1 MEGKVFFSYQENGAA
16 PDIRIHRKQVFFTYQ
31 QLSTIT
37 DTLTADTTRATAGA
51 AGFNADTVRR
61 PAVTVSAFADSS
73 RIINAAG
80 VLAADTSRILSGH
93 YGLTADT
100 RRLLA
105 GVETFNADT
114 IRTIATEAYADT
126 LTADT
131 LQIIHRTDTA
141 TTDTSRNIAG
151 VYSVNSDTIRIISAA
166 DVLDAD
172 TVRTIKSTATFSD
185 AFNADAIRR
194 VIVAN
199 TVTADTIRSITAP
212 DETTSDTGRIIHNND
227 TARADTIRNVHNTD
241 GMAADTVR
249 IIRNLDGL
257 NADTSITIPYL
268 MRALNPSG
276 INISLE
282 KGQLSETFAITT
294 PVDVALESAIKG
306 KLLDFAYNFRA
317 YSSSGTGLMRTIT
330 GMYDVDRLLY
340 TPFTYTL
347 GSGHM
352 AAKTHAKNIAR
363 MLGKSLYWAA
373 DDFISS
379 ETFSGIGGATIQNMI
394 SGLFGWAGNL
404 PQDWINVFLRGDVLK
419 IVQRG
424 HEPNEIDITGTAHSR
439 PEVTRRL
446 MRSVW
451 SGTGTHSAR
460 NKLTISPLGFS
471 GTIRFGDSEVTYRYG
486 LVVREVTATAQGQA
500 VTTYDYDYDDYPVK
514 KVTTTPDE
522 VITTTYDY
530 AITINDKYLATETA
544 VSADKSGNV
553 NSTTV
558 TQHVYLGNGWYGT
571 AVYVDGA
578 FQSSSVSSGKPGGK
592 ANKYIIDQSN
602 LNLGSGY
609 PKDDG
614 GQIEGAA
621 LFDTEF
627 PIYDSATLKKLTRDI
642 EWLNRRTE
650 EKVTM
655 DIWQYGHL
663 IDFTDRIKYQG
674 NTYYLESNQVSRTPT
689 ELKQTVTMVRWY

>member
-1 MEGKVFFSYQENGAA
+1 MAIPTLIFVTYKGDKKTIIPTKIFVTYKKSDVIHDSIFADTSVKVANKVSANFDTAYLQTYKDVGSVDTDRKLLNRYDLSFDTRRSLRASSAAFFDTTRTLTGAVYHDSLQVDTA
-16 PDIRIHRKQVFFTYQ
+16 AVIIRRDPINVDTLRNASVKSTVVNDTSKATLINSSLLADTVRQTTHTTIQDNSTFDTFYNRGRTDGLQADTAINKQVSDGVFND
-31 QLSTIT
+31 TIYRT
-37 DTLTADTTRATAGA
+37 RQADTLAADTTRSLMHQYAI
-51 AGFNADTVRR
+51 NADTVRQV
-61 PAVTVSAFADSS
+61 P
-73 RIINAAG
+73 
-80 VLAADTSRILSGH
+80 
-93 YGLTADT
+93 YTA
-100 RRLLA
+100 
-105 GVETFNADT
+105 
-114 IRTIATEAYADT
+114 
-126 LTADT
+126 
-131 LQIIHRTDTA
+131 
-141 TTDTSRNIAG
+141 
-151 VYSVNSDTIRIISAA
+151 
-166 DVLDAD
+166 
-172 TVRTIKSTATFSD
+172 K
-185 AFNADAIRR
+185 
-194 VIVAN
+194 
-199 TVTADTIRSITAP
+199 
-212 DETTSDTGRIIHNND
+212 
-227 TARADTIRNVHNTD
+227 
-241 GMAADTVR
+241 
-249 IIRNLDGL
+249 GL
-257 NADTSITIPYL
+257 NPQSI
-268 MRALNPSG
+268 S
-276 INISLE
+276 INLE
-282 KGQLSETFAITT
+282 KGQLSESFEMVTPYDLPLEASIT
-294 PVDVALESAIKG
+294 G
-306 KLLDFAYNFRA
+306 RLLDFDYKFKV
-317 YSSSGTGLMRTIT
+317 YQTSGTGLMRTIT

-347 GSGHM
+347 GSGRM
-352 AAKTHAKNIAR
+352 AARTHAKNIAR

-379 ETFSGIGGATIQNMI
+379 ETFSGVGGATIQNMI

-404 PQDWINVFLRGDVLK
+404 PQDWINVFLRGDTLK

-424 HEPNEIDITGTAHSR
+424 HEPNEIDITGTAYSR

-486 LVVREVTATAQGQA
+486 LVVREVTVTAQGQS
-500 VTTYDYDYDDYPVK
+500 VTTYDYDYDDYLVK

-530 AITINDKYLATETA
+530 AVTINDKYLATETA
-544 VSADKSGNV
+544 VSSDKSGNT

-642 EWLNRRTE
+642 EWLNRKTE
-650 EKVTM
+650 ERLTM

-663 IDFTDRIKYQG
+663 IDFTDRVKYQG

-689 ELKQTVTMVRWY
+689 ELKQTVTIVRWF

>member
-1 MEGKVFFSYQENGAA
+1 MSIPTLIFVTYKGDKKTIIPTKIFVTYKKSDVIHDSIFVDTSVKVANKVSANFDTAYLQTYKDVGNVDTGRKLLNQYALSFDAQRSLRASSAALFDATRTLTGAVYHDSLQVDTA
-16 PDIRIHRKQVFFTYQ
+16 AVIIRRDPIGVDTLRNAAVKSSLVNDTSKVTLINSILLADTVRQTTHTTIQDNSTFDTFYNRERTDDLQADTAINKQVNDGVFNDAIYRTRQ
-31 QLSTIT
+31 ADILAA
-37 DTLTADTTRATAGA
+37 DTLRGLMHQYAL
-51 AGFNADTVRR
+51 NADTVRQI
-61 PAVTVSAFADSS
+61 P
-73 RIINAAG
+73 
-80 VLAADTSRILSGH
+80 
-93 YGLTADT
+93 YTA
-100 RRLLA
+100 
-105 GVETFNADT
+105 
-114 IRTIATEAYADT
+114 
-126 LTADT
+126 
-131 LQIIHRTDTA
+131 
-141 TTDTSRNIAG
+141 
-151 VYSVNSDTIRIISAA
+151 
-166 DVLDAD
+166 
-172 TVRTIKSTATFSD
+172 K
-185 AFNADAIRR
+185 
-194 VIVAN
+194 
-199 TVTADTIRSITAP
+199 
-212 DETTSDTGRIIHNND
+212 
-227 TARADTIRNVHNTD
+227 
-241 GMAADTVR
+241 
-249 IIRNLDGL
+249 GL
-257 NADTSITIPYL
+257 NPQSI
-268 MRALNPSG
+268 S
-276 INISLE
+276 INLE
-282 KGQLSETFAITT
+282 KGQLSESFEMVTPYDLPLEASIT
-294 PVDVALESAIKG
+294 G
-306 KLLDFAYNFRA
+306 RLLDFDYKFKV
-317 YSSSGTGLMRTIT
+317 YQTSGTGLMRTIT
-330 GMYDVDRLLY
+330 GMYDMDRLLY

-347 GSGHM
+347 GSGRM

-373 DDFISS
+373 DDFISA

-486 LVVREVTATAQGQA
+486 LVVREVTVTAQGQS
-500 VTTYDYDYDDYPVK
+500 VTTYDYDYDDYLVK

-530 AITINDKYLATETA
+530 AVTINDKYLATETA
-544 VSADKSGNV
+544 VSADKSGNT

-558 TQHVYLGNGWYGT
+558 TQHVYIGNGWYGT

-642 EWLNRRTE
+642 EWLNRKTE
-650 EKVTM
+650 ERLTM

-663 IDFTDRIKYQG
+663 IDFTDLVKYQG
-674 NTYYLESNQVSRTPT
+674 NTYYLESNQVSRTPS
-689 ELKQTVTMVRWY
+689 ELKQTVTIVRWF

>member
-1 MEGKVFFSYQENGAA
+1 MAIPTLIFVTYKGDKKTIIPTKIFVTYKKSDVIHDSIFADTSVKVANKVSANFDTAYLQTYKDVSSADAGRKLLNQYALSFDAQRSLRASSTAFFDTIRTLTGAVYHDSLQVDTA
-16 PDIRIHRKQVFFTYQ
+16 AVIIRRDPINVDTLRNAAVKSTVVSDTSKVTLVNSSLLADTVRQTTHTTIQDNSTFDTFYNRVRADGLRADTAINKQVSDGVFND
-31 QLSTIT
+31 TIYRT
-37 DTLTADTTRATAGA
+37 RQADTLAADTTRGLMHQYAL
-51 AGFNADTVRR
+51 NADTVRQI
-61 PAVTVSAFADSS
+61 P
-73 RIINAAG
+73 
-80 VLAADTSRILSGH
+80 
-93 YGLTADT
+93 YTA
-100 RRLLA
+100 
-105 GVETFNADT
+105 
-114 IRTIATEAYADT
+114 
-126 LTADT
+126 
-131 LQIIHRTDTA
+131 
-141 TTDTSRNIAG
+141 
-151 VYSVNSDTIRIISAA
+151 
-166 DVLDAD
+166 
-172 TVRTIKSTATFSD
+172 K
-185 AFNADAIRR
+185 
-194 VIVAN
+194 
-199 TVTADTIRSITAP
+199 
-212 DETTSDTGRIIHNND
+212 
-227 TARADTIRNVHNTD
+227 
-241 GMAADTVR
+241 
-249 IIRNLDGL
+249 GL
-257 NADTSITIPYL
+257 NPQSI
-268 MRALNPSG
+268 S
-276 INISLE
+276 INLE
-282 KGQLSETFAITT
+282 KGQLSESFEMVT
-294 PVDVALESAIKG
+294 PYDLPLEASING
-306 KLLDFAYNFRA
+306 RLLDFDYKFKV
-317 YSSSGTGLMRTIT
+317 YQTSGTGLMRTIT

-347 GSGHM
+347 GSGRM
-352 AAKTHAKNIAR
+352 AARTHAKNIAR

-404 PQDWINVFLRGDVLK
+404 PQDWINVFLRGDTLK

-486 LVVREVTATAQGQA
+486 LVVREVTATAQGQS
-500 VTTYDYDYDDYPVK
+500 VTTYNYDYDDYLVK

-530 AITINDKYLATETA
+530 ATTINDKYLATETA
-544 VSADKSGNV
+544 VSSDKSGNT

-642 EWLNRRTE
+642 EWLNRKTE
-650 EKVTM
+650 ERLTM

-663 IDFTDRIKYQG
+663 IDFTDRVKYQG
-674 NTYYLESNQVSRTPT
+674 NTYYLESNQVSRTPA
-689 ELKQTVTMVRWY
+689 ELKQTVTIVRWF

>member
-1 MEGKVFFSYQENGAA
+1 MAIPTLIFVTYKDDKKPIIPTKIFVTYKKSDVIHDSIFADTGVKVANKVSYNFDTSYLQTFKDIGVADAGRKLLNRYALAFDTQRSLHVSSTAFF
-16 PDIRIHRKQVFFTYQ
+16 
-31 QLSTIT
+31 
-37 DTLTADTTRATAGA
+37 DTTRTLTGA
-51 AGFNADTVRR
+51 VYHDSLQVDTSAVIIRRDPINVDTLRNAAIKSSLANDTSKSTLVNGSLLVDTVRQTTHTTIQDNSMFDAFYDRVRTDGLQADTVTNQQVNDGASNDTLYRTR
-61 PAVTVSAFADSS
+61 QAD
-73 RIINAAG
+73 I
-80 VLAADTSRILSGH
+80 LAADTARDLM
-93 YGLTADT
+93 
-100 RRLLA
+100 
-105 GVETFNADT
+105 
-114 IRTIATEAYADT
+114 
-126 LTADT
+126 
-131 LQIIHRTDTA
+131 LQ
-141 TTDTSRNIAG
+141 
-151 VYSVNSDTIRIISAA
+151 YSLNV
-166 DVLDAD
+166 D
-172 TVRTIKSTATFSD
+172 TVRQ
-185 AFNADAIRR
+185 
-194 VIVAN
+194 
-199 TVTADTIRSITAP
+199 
-212 DETTSDTGRIIHNND
+212 
-227 TARADTIRNVHNTD
+227 
-241 GMAADTVR
+241 
-249 IIRNLDGL
+249 
-257 NADTSITIPYL
+257 IPYTANGL
-268 MRALNPSG
+268 TPQSIS
-276 INISLE
+276 INLE
-282 KGQLSETFAITT
+282 KGQLSESFEMVTPYDLPLDSSIT
-294 PVDVALESAIKG
+294 G
-306 KLLDFAYNFRA
+306 RLLDFDYKFKV
-317 YSSSGTGLMRTIT
+317 YQTSGTGLMRTIT

-347 GSGHM
+347 SKGKR
-352 AAKTHAKNIAR
+352 AAKDHAENIAR

-373 DDFISS
+373 DNFISS

-404 PQDWINVFLRGDVLK
+404 PQDWINVFLRGNSLK

-424 HEPNEIDITGTAHSR
+424 HEPNEIDITGTKHSR
-439 PEVTRRL
+439 PEITRRL

-486 LVVREVTATAQGQA
+486 LVVREVTATAQGQS
-500 VTTYDYDYDDYPVK
+500 VTTYDYDYDDYLVK

-530 AITINDKYLATETA
+530 AVTINDKYLATETA
-544 VSADKSGNV
+544 VSSDKSGNT

-578 FQSSSVSSGKPGGK
+578 FQSSSVSNGKPGGK
-592 ANKYIIDQSN
+592 ANKYIVDQSN

-674 NTYYLESNQVSRTPT
+674 NTYYLESNQVSRTPV
-689 ELKQTVTMVRWY
+689 ELKQTVTIVRWF

>member
-1 MEGKVFFSYQENGAA
+1 MSIPTLIFVTFKGDKKVINPTKIFVTYKKS
-16 PDIRIHRKQVFFTYQ
+16 DVIHASIIADTSVKKANQV
-31 QLSTIT
+31 
-37 DTLTADTTRATAGA
+37 TAGFDTTRTPIQKA
-51 AGFNADTVRR
+51 AVNADAKRKLANSYSLDSDSRRITRTINSALFDTVRQITGS
-61 PAVTVSAFADSS
+61 V
-73 RIINAAG
+73 IKAA
-80 VLAADTSRILSGH
+80 LQADTNRAVIRIDTANYDTVRGVNAV
-93 YGLTADT
+93 YGLT
-100 RRLLA
+100 
-105 GVETFNADT
+105 N
-114 IRTIATEAYADT
+114 
-126 LTADT
+126 
-131 LQIIHRTDTA
+131 
-141 TTDTSRNIAG
+141 DTSRNITISADLLADTTRQVSG
-151 VYSVNSDTIRIISAA
+151 TTYKASISVDTILTIIRTEELQA
-166 DVLDAD
+166 DTTRETRASESGIFDTRRQVRKQDEINADTLRELKNNCNGDYD
-172 TVRTIKSTATFSD
+172 TVRD
-185 AFNADAIRR
+185 
-194 VIVAN
+194 
-199 TVTADTIRSITAP
+199 
-212 DETTSDTGRIIHNND
+212 
-227 TARADTIRNVHNTD
+227 
-241 GMAADTVR
+241 
-249 IIRNLDGL
+249 
-257 NADTSITIPYL
+257 IPYTST
-268 MRALNPSG
+268 ALNPQSIS
-276 INISLE
+276 INLE
-282 KGQLSETFAITT
+282 KGQLSEAFEMVT
-294 PVDVALESAIKG
+294 PYDLALEATITG
-306 KLLDFAYNFRA
+306 KLLDFDYKFKVYESA
-317 YSSSGTGLMRTIT
+317 GTGLLRTIT
-330 GMYDVDRLLY
+330 GMYDVDKLLY

-347 GSGHM
+347 STGRHS
-352 AAKTHAKNIAR
+352 AKDHAKNIAR
-363 MLGKSLYWAA
+363 MLGKTLYWAA

-404 PQDWINVFLRGDVLK
+404 PQDWINVFIRGDTLK

-471 GTIRFGDSEVTYRYG
+471 GTIRFGDSKVTYRFG
-486 LVVREVTATAQGQA
+486 LVVREVTATAQGQS
-500 VTTYDYDYDDYPVK
+500 VTTYDYDYDDYLVK
-514 KVTTTPDE
+514 KVTTSPDE

-544 VSADKSGNV
+544 VSSDKSGNT

-627 PIYDSATLKKLTRDI
+627 PIYDSDTLKKLTRDI

-650 EKVTM
+650 EKITI
-655 DIWQYGHL
+655 DIWQYNHL
-663 IDFTDRIKYQG
+663 IDFTDKIIYNG
-674 NTYYLESNQVSRTPT
+674 NTYYLESNQVQRTPT
-689 ELKQTVTMVRWY
+689 ELKQTVSIIRWY

>member
-1 MEGKVFFSYQENGAA
+1 MSIPTLIFVTYKDDKKDIIPTKIFVTYKKSDVIHDSIFADTSVNVANKVSVNFDTAYLQTYKDVGSVDTGRKLLNQYALSFDTQRSLRGSSAAFF
-16 PDIRIHRKQVFFTYQ
+16 
-31 QLSTIT
+31 
-37 DTLTADTTRATAGA
+37 DTTRTLTGSVYYDSLQVDTAAVIIRRDPINVDTMRNA
-51 AGFNADTVRR
+51 AVKSSLVNDTSNVTLINSSLLADTVRQTTHTTIQDNSTFDTFYNR
-61 PAVTVSAFADSS
+61 ERTDGLQADAAINKQVNDGGFNDTVYRTRQAD
-73 RIINAAG
+73 I
-80 VLAADTSRILSGH
+80 LAADTAR
-93 YGLTADT
+93 GLMHQYTINVDT
-100 RRLLA
+100 FRQ
-105 GVETFNADT
+105 
-114 IRTIATEAYADT
+114 IPYA
-126 LTADT
+126 A
-131 LQIIHRTDTA
+131 
-141 TTDTSRNIAG
+141 
-151 VYSVNSDTIRIISAA
+151 
-166 DVLDAD
+166 
-172 TVRTIKSTATFSD
+172 K
-185 AFNADAIRR
+185 
-194 VIVAN
+194 
-199 TVTADTIRSITAP
+199 
-212 DETTSDTGRIIHNND
+212 
-227 TARADTIRNVHNTD
+227 
-241 GMAADTVR
+241 
-249 IIRNLDGL
+249 GL
-257 NADTSITIPYL
+257 NPQSI
-268 MRALNPSG
+268 S
-276 INISLE
+276 INLE
-282 KGQLSETFAITT
+282 KGQLSEFFEMVMPYDLPLEASIT
-294 PVDVALESAIKG
+294 G
-306 KLLDFAYNFRA
+306 RLLDFDYKFKV
-317 YSSSGTGLMRTIT
+317 YQTSGTGLMRTIT

-347 GSGHM
+347 GSGRM

-373 DDFISS
+373 DDFIFS

-404 PQDWINVFLRGDVLK
+404 PQDWINVFLRGDTLK

-486 LVVREVTATAQGQA
+486 LVVREVTATAQGQS
-500 VTTYDYDYDDYPVK
+500 VTTYDYDYDDYLVK

-544 VSADKSGNV
+544 VSADKSGNT

-602 LNLGSGY
+602 LNLGSRY

-627 PIYDSATLKKLTRDI
+627 PIYDSDTLKKLTRDI
-642 EWLNRRTE
+642 EWLNRKTE
-650 EKVTM
+650 ERLTM

-663 IDFTDRIKYQG
+663 IDFTDRVKYQG

-689 ELKQTVTMVRWY
+689 ELKQTVTIVRWF

>member
-1 MEGKVFFSYQENGAA
+1 MAIPTLIFVTYKGYKKAAIPTKIFVTYRKSDVIHDSIFADTSVNVANKVSGNFDTAYLQTYEDVGSVDTSRKLLNRYALAFDTQRSLQTSGTAFFDSTRTLTGAVYYDSLQVDTA
-16 PDIRIHRKQVFFTYQ
+16 AVIIRRDPINV
-31 QLSTIT
+31 
-37 DTLTADTTRATAGA
+37 DTLRNAAVKSTVVNDTSKVTLV
-51 AGFNADTVRR
+51 NSSLLADTVRQTTHTTIQDNSTFDTFYNR
-61 PAVTVSAFADSS
+61 ERTDGLQADTA
-73 RIINAAG
+73 INQQVNDGASNDTIYRTRQADI
-80 VLAADTSRILSGH
+80 LAADTARDLM
-93 YGLTADT
+93 
-100 RRLLA
+100 
-105 GVETFNADT
+105 
-114 IRTIATEAYADT
+114 
-126 LTADT
+126 
-131 LQIIHRTDTA
+131 LQ
-141 TTDTSRNIAG
+141 SPLN
-151 VYSVNSDTIRIISAA
+151 V
-166 DVLDAD
+166 D
-172 TVRTIKSTATFSD
+172 TVRQVPYTAKGLTPQ
-185 AFNADAIRR
+185 
-194 VIVAN
+194 
-199 TVTADTIRSITAP
+199 SI
-212 DETTSDTGRIIHNND
+212 
-227 TARADTIRNVHNTD
+227 
-241 GMAADTVR
+241 
-249 IIRNLDGL
+249 
-257 NADTSITIPYL
+257 SI
-268 MRALNPSG
+268 N
-276 INISLE
+276 LE
-282 KGQLSETFAITT
+282 KGQLSESFEMVT
-294 PVDVALESAIKG
+294 PYDLPLDASVAG
-306 KLLDFAYNFRA
+306 RLLDFD
-317 YSSSGTGLMRTIT
+317 YSFKVYQTSGTGLMRNIT
-330 GMYDVDRLLY
+330 GMYDVDKLLY
-340 TPFTYTL
+340 MPFTYTL
-347 GSGHM
+347 SKGRHS
-352 AAKTHAKNIAR
+352 AKDHAKNIAK
-363 MLGKSLYWAA
+363 MIGKSLYWAA
-373 DDFISS
+373 DDFVSS

-404 PQDWINVFLRGDVLK
+404 PQDWINVFLRGNILK

-460 NKLTISPLGFS
+460 NKLTIAPLGFS
-471 GTIRFGDSEVTYRYG
+471 GTIRFGDSEVTYSNG
-486 LVVREVTATAQGQA
+486 LVVHEVTVTAQGQS
-500 VTTYDYDYDDYPVK
+500 VTDYDYDFDNYLVK
-514 KVTTTPDE
+514 KITTTPDE

-544 VSADKSGNV
+544 VSSDKSGNT

-650 EKVTM
+650 ERITM

-663 IDFTDRIKYQG
+663 IDFTDRIRYQG
-674 NTYYLESNQVSRTPT
+674 NTYFLESNQVSRTPT
-689 ELKQTVTMVRWY
+689 ELRQTVTMVRWY

>member
-1 MEGKVFFSYQENGAA
+1 MAIPTLIFVTYEGDKKPIIPTKIFVTYKKSDVIHDSIFADTSVKVANKVSSNFDTSYLKTYKDIGSVDTGRKLLNRGALAFDTQRSLRASGTAFFDTIRTLTGAVYHDSLQVDTA
-16 PDIRIHRKQVFFTYQ
+16 AVIIRRDPINV
-31 QLSTIT
+31 
-37 DTLTADTTRATAGA
+37 DTLRNAAVKSTLANDTSKSTLVNGSLLVDTVRQTTHTTIQDNSMFDAFYDRVRTDGLQ
-51 AGFNADTVRR
+51 ADTVTNQQ
-61 PAVTVSAFADSS
+61 VNDGAFNDTIYRTRQAD
-73 RIINAAG
+73 A
-80 VLAADTSRILSGH
+80 LAADASRALMH
-93 YGLTADT
+93 QYFL
-100 RRLLA
+100 
-105 GVETFNADT
+105 NADT
-114 IRTIATEAYADT
+114 IRQIPY
-126 LTADT
+126 TA
-131 LQIIHRTDTA
+131 
-141 TTDTSRNIAG
+141 
-151 VYSVNSDTIRIISAA
+151 
-166 DVLDAD
+166 
-172 TVRTIKSTATFSD
+172 K
-185 AFNADAIRR
+185 
-194 VIVAN
+194 
-199 TVTADTIRSITAP
+199 
-212 DETTSDTGRIIHNND
+212 
-227 TARADTIRNVHNTD
+227 
-241 GMAADTVR
+241 
-249 IIRNLDGL
+249 GL
-257 NADTSITIPYL
+257 NPQSI
-268 MRALNPSG
+268 S
-276 INISLE
+276 INME
-282 KGQLSETFAITT
+282 KGQLSETFEMVTPYDLPLEATIT
-294 PVDVALESAIKG
+294 G
-306 KLLDFAYNFRA
+306 KLLDFDYKFKVYESA
-317 YSSSGTGLMRTIT
+317 GTGLLRTIT
-330 GMYDVDRLLY
+330 GMYDVDKLLY

-347 GSGHM
+347 SNKKLE
-352 AAKTHAKNIAR
+352 AKEHAKNIAR

-404 PQDWINVFLRGDVLK
+404 PQDWINVFLRGNTLK

-424 HEPNEIDITGTAHSR
+424 HEPNEIDITGAKHSR
-439 PEVTRRL
+439 PEITRRL

-460 NKLTISPLGFS
+460 NRLTIAPLGFS

-486 LVVREVTATAQGQA
+486 LVVREVTATAQGQSI
-500 VTTYDYDYDDYPVK
+500 TTYDYDYDDYLVK

-544 VSADKSGNV
+544 VSSDKSGNT

-558 TQHVYLGNGWYGT
+558 TQHVYLGNGWYGA

-602 LNLGSGY
+602 LNLGSSY

-650 EKVTM
+650 EKITM
-655 DIWQYGHL
+655 DIWQNGHL
-663 IDFTDRIKYQG
+663 IDFTDRIRYRG

-689 ELKQTVTMVRWY
+689 ELRQTVTMVRWY

>member
-1 MEGKVFFSYQENGAA
+1 MAIPTLIFVTYKGDKETIIPTKIFVTYKKSDVIHDSIFADTSVKVANKVSANFDTAYLQTYKDAGNVDTGRKLLNQYALSFDTQRSLRASGAA
-16 PDIRIHRKQVFFTYQ
+16 FF
-31 QLSTIT
+31 
-37 DTLTADTTRATAGA
+37 DTTRTLTGAVYHDSLQVDTAAVIIRRDPIKVDTLRNAAVKSTLINDTSKATLINSSLLADTVRQTTHTTIQDNSTFDTFYNRVRADVLRADTAINKQVNDGVFNDTIYRTRQA
-51 AGFNADTVRR
+51 DALDADASRALMHQYALNADTVRQI
-61 PAVTVSAFADSS
+61 P
-73 RIINAAG
+73 
-80 VLAADTSRILSGH
+80 
-93 YGLTADT
+93 YTA
-100 RRLLA
+100 
-105 GVETFNADT
+105 
-114 IRTIATEAYADT
+114 
-126 LTADT
+126 
-131 LQIIHRTDTA
+131 
-141 TTDTSRNIAG
+141 
-151 VYSVNSDTIRIISAA
+151 
-166 DVLDAD
+166 
-172 TVRTIKSTATFSD
+172 K
-185 AFNADAIRR
+185 
-194 VIVAN
+194 
-199 TVTADTIRSITAP
+199 
-212 DETTSDTGRIIHNND
+212 
-227 TARADTIRNVHNTD
+227 
-241 GMAADTVR
+241 
-249 IIRNLDGL
+249 GL
-257 NADTSITIPYL
+257 NPQSI
-268 MRALNPSG
+268 S
-276 INISLE
+276 INLE
-282 KGQLSETFAITT
+282 KGQLSESFEMVTPYDLPLEASIT
-294 PVDVALESAIKG
+294 G
-306 KLLDFAYNFRA
+306 RLLDFDYKFKV
-317 YSSSGTGLMRTIT
+317 YQTSGTGLMRTIT

-347 GSGHM
+347 GSGRM

-363 MLGKSLYWAA
+363 MLGKLLYWAA

-404 PQDWINVFLRGDVLK
+404 PQNWINVFLRGDTLK

-424 HEPNEIDITGTAHSR
+424 HEPDEIDITGTAHSR

-486 LVVREVTATAQGQA
+486 LVVREVTATAQGQS
-500 VTTYDYDYDDYPVK
+500 VTTYDYDYDDYLVK

-544 VSADKSGNV
+544 VSSDKSGNT

-571 AVYVDGA
+571 AVYVDGS

-642 EWLNRRTE
+642 EWLNRKTE
-650 EKVTM
+650 ERLTM

-663 IDFTDRIKYQG
+663 IDFTDRVKYQG
-674 NTYYLESNQVSRTPT
+674 NTYYLESNQVSRTPA
-689 ELKQTVTMVRWY
+689 ELKQTVTIVRWF

>member
-1 MEGKVFFSYQENGAA
+1 MSIPTLIFVTYKGDKKTIIIIPTKIFVTYKKSDVIHDSIFADTGVKVANKVSYNFDTSYLQAYKDIVSVDTERKLLNRGALA
-16 PDIRIHRKQVFFTYQ
+16 FDTQRSLRASSAALFDTTRTLTGAVYHDSLQVDTAAVIIRRDPINV
-31 QLSTIT
+31 
-37 DTLTADTTRATAGA
+37 DTLRNASVKYTVVNDTSRATLINSSLLADTVRQTTHTTIQDNSTFDTFYNRMRTDGLQADTAINRQVNDGVFNDAIYRTRQADTFAADTTRSLMHQYPL
-51 AGFNADTVRR
+51 NADTVRQI
-61 PAVTVSAFADSS
+61 P
-73 RIINAAG
+73 
-80 VLAADTSRILSGH
+80 
-93 YGLTADT
+93 Y
-100 RRLLA
+100 
-105 GVETFNADT
+105 
-114 IRTIATEAYADT
+114 IA
-126 LTADT
+126 
-131 LQIIHRTDTA
+131 
-141 TTDTSRNIAG
+141 
-151 VYSVNSDTIRIISAA
+151 
-166 DVLDAD
+166 
-172 TVRTIKSTATFSD
+172 K
-185 AFNADAIRR
+185 
-194 VIVAN
+194 
-199 TVTADTIRSITAP
+199 
-212 DETTSDTGRIIHNND
+212 
-227 TARADTIRNVHNTD
+227 
-241 GMAADTVR
+241 
-249 IIRNLDGL
+249 GL
-257 NADTSITIPYL
+257 NPQSI
-268 MRALNPSG
+268 S
-276 INISLE
+276 INLE
-282 KGQLSETFAITT
+282 KGQMSESFEMVTPYDLPLEASIT
-294 PVDVALESAIKG
+294 G
-306 KLLDFAYNFRA
+306 RLLDFDYKFKV
-317 YSSSGTGLMRTIT
+317 YQTSGTGLMRTIT

-347 GSGHM
+347 GSGRM

-404 PQDWINVFLRGDVLK
+404 PQDWINVFLRGDTLK

-424 HEPNEIDITGTAHSR
+424 HEPNAIDITGTAHSR
-439 PEVTRRL
+439 PEITRRL

-486 LVVREVTATAQGQA
+486 LVVREVTATAQGQS
-500 VTTYDYDYDDYPVK
+500 VTTYDYDFDDYLVK
-514 KVTTTPDE
+514 KITITPDE

-530 AITINDKYLATETA
+530 AITLNDKYLATETA
-544 VSADKSGNV
+544 VTADKSGNV

-592 ANKYIIDQSN
+592 ANKYIVDQSN

-627 PIYDSATLKKLTRDI
+627 PIYDSDTLKKLTRDI
-642 EWLNRRTE
+642 EWLNRKTE
-650 EKVTM
+650 EKLTM

-663 IDFTDRIKYQG
+663 IDFTDRIRYQG

-689 ELKQTVTMVRWY
+689 ELKQTVTIVRWF

>member
-1 MEGKVFFSYQENGAA
+1 MAIPTLIFVTYKGDKKTIIPTKIFVTYKKSDVIHDSIFADTSVKVANKVSTNFDTAYLQIYKDVGDVDTGRKLLNQYALSFDTQRSLRASSAALFDTIRTLTGAVYNDSLQVDTA
-16 PDIRIHRKQVFFTYQ
+16 AVIIRRDPINV
-31 QLSTIT
+31 
-37 DTLTADTTRATAGA
+37 DTLRNASVESTLINDTSKATLV
-51 AGFNADTVRR
+51 NSSLLADTVRQTTHTTIQDNSTFDTFYNR
-61 PAVTVSAFADSS
+61 VRADGLQADTA
-73 RIINAAG
+73 INKQVNDG
-80 VLAADTSRILSGH
+80 VFNDTIYRTRQADILAADTARSLMH
-93 YGLTADT
+93 Q
-100 RRLLA
+100 
-105 GVETFNADT
+105 
-114 IRTIATEAYADT
+114 YA
-126 LTADT
+126 
-131 LQIIHRTDTA
+131 I
-141 TTDTSRNIAG
+141 
-151 VYSVNSDTIRIISAA
+151 
-166 DVLDAD
+166 
-172 TVRTIKSTATFSD
+172 
-185 AFNADAIRR
+185 NADAVRQIPY
-194 VIVAN
+194 
-199 TVTADTIRSITAP
+199 TVK
-212 DETTSDTGRIIHNND
+212 
-227 TARADTIRNVHNTD
+227 
-241 GMAADTVR
+241 
-249 IIRNLDGL
+249 GL
-257 NADTSITIPYL
+257 NPQSI
-268 MRALNPSG
+268 S
-276 INISLE
+276 INLE
-282 KGQLSETFAITT
+282 KGQLSESFEMVTPYDLPLEASIT
-294 PVDVALESAIKG
+294 G
-306 KLLDFAYNFRA
+306 RLLDFDYKFKV
-317 YSSSGTGLMRTIT
+317 YQTSGTGLMRTIT

-347 GSGHM
+347 GSGRM

-404 PQDWINVFLRGDVLK
+404 PQDWINVFIRGDVLK
-419 IVQRG
+419 IIQRG

-486 LVVREVTATAQGQA
+486 LVVREVTATAQGQS
-500 VTTYDYDYDDYPVK
+500 VTTYDYDYDDYLVK

-544 VSADKSGNV
+544 VSVDKSGNT

-602 LNLGSGY
+602 LNLGSSY

-627 PIYDSATLKKLTRDI
+627 PIYDSDTLKKLTRGI
-642 EWLNRRTE
+642 EWLNRKTE
-650 EKVTM
+650 ERLTM

-663 IDFTDRIKYQG
+663 IDFTDRVKYQG
-674 NTYYLESNQVSRTPT
+674 NTYYLESNQVSRTPA
-689 ELKQTVTMVRWY
+689 ELKQTVTIVRWF

>member
-1 MEGKVFFSYQENGAA
+1 MAIPTLIFVTYKGTKKTIIPTKIFVTYKKSDVIHDSIFADTSVKVTNKVSANFDTAYLQTYKDVGSVDTGRKLLNQYALSFDAQRSLRASSTAFFDTIRTLTGAVYHDSLQVDTA
-16 PDIRIHRKQVFFTYQ
+16 AVIIRRDPINVDTLRNAAVKSTVVSDTSKVTLVNSSLLADTVRQTTHTTIQDNSTFDTFYNRVRADGLRADTAINKQVSDGVFND
-31 QLSTIT
+31 TIYRT
-37 DTLTADTTRATAGA
+37 RQADTLAADTTRGLMHQYAL
-51 AGFNADTVRR
+51 NADTVRQI
-61 PAVTVSAFADSS
+61 P
-73 RIINAAG
+73 
-80 VLAADTSRILSGH
+80 
-93 YGLTADT
+93 YTA
-100 RRLLA
+100 
-105 GVETFNADT
+105 
-114 IRTIATEAYADT
+114 
-126 LTADT
+126 
-131 LQIIHRTDTA
+131 
-141 TTDTSRNIAG
+141 
-151 VYSVNSDTIRIISAA
+151 
-166 DVLDAD
+166 
-172 TVRTIKSTATFSD
+172 K
-185 AFNADAIRR
+185 
-194 VIVAN
+194 
-199 TVTADTIRSITAP
+199 
-212 DETTSDTGRIIHNND
+212 
-227 TARADTIRNVHNTD
+227 
-241 GMAADTVR
+241 
-249 IIRNLDGL
+249 GL
-257 NADTSITIPYL
+257 NPQSI
-268 MRALNPSG
+268 S
-276 INISLE
+276 INLE
-282 KGQLSETFAITT
+282 KGQLSESFEMVT
-294 PVDVALESAIKG
+294 PYDLPLEASING
-306 KLLDFAYNFRA
+306 RLLDFDYKFKV
-317 YSSSGTGLMRTIT
+317 YQTSGTGLMRTIT

-347 GSGHM
+347 GSGRM
-352 AAKTHAKNIAR
+352 AARTHAKNIAR

-404 PQDWINVFLRGDVLK
+404 PQDWINVFLRGDTLK

-486 LVVREVTATAQGQA
+486 LVVREVTATAQGQS
-500 VTTYDYDYDDYPVK
+500 VTTYNYDYDDYLVK

-530 AITINDKYLATETA
+530 ATTINDKYLATETA
-544 VSADKSGNV
+544 VSSDKSGNT

-642 EWLNRRTE
+642 EWLNRKTE
-650 EKVTM
+650 ERLTM

-663 IDFTDRIKYQG
+663 IDFTDRVKYQG
-674 NTYYLESNQVSRTPT
+674 NTYYLESNQVSRTPA
-689 ELKQTVTMVRWY
+689 ELKQTVTIVRWF

>member
-1 MEGKVFFSYQENGAA
+1 MSIPTKIFVTYKGNKKTIIPTKIFVTYKKSDVIHDSIFADTGVKVANKVSLNFDTSYLQTYKDIVSADAGRKLFNRYALAFDTKRSLRVYSIAFFDTTRTLIGAVYHDSLQVDTA
-16 PDIRIHRKQVFFTYQ
+16 AVIIRRDPIN
-31 QLSTIT
+31 I
-37 DTLTADTTRATAGA
+37 DTLRNAAVKSTLDNDTSKSTLVNGSLLVDTVRQTTHTTIQDNSIFDAFYNRVRTDGLQAGTAINQQVNDGASNDTIYRMRQADIIDADTTRSLMPQYAL
-51 AGFNADTVRR
+51 NADTVRQI
-61 PAVTVSAFADSS
+61 PYTAK
-73 RIINAAG
+73 
-80 VLAADTSRILSGH
+80 
-93 YGLTADT
+93 GLTP
-100 RRLLA
+100 
-105 GVETFNADT
+105 
-114 IRTIATEAYADT
+114 
-126 LTADT
+126 
-131 LQIIHRTDTA
+131 Q
-141 TTDTSRNIAG
+141 S
-151 VYSVNSDTIRIISAA
+151 IS
-166 DVLDAD
+166 
-172 TVRTIKSTATFSD
+172 
-185 AFNADAIRR
+185 
-194 VIVAN
+194 
-199 TVTADTIRSITAP
+199 
-212 DETTSDTGRIIHNND
+212 
-227 TARADTIRNVHNTD
+227 
-241 GMAADTVR
+241 
-249 IIRNLDGL
+249 
-257 NADTSITIPYL
+257 
-268 MRALNPSG
+268 
-276 INISLE
+276 INLE
-282 KGQLSETFAITT
+282 KGQLSESFEMVTPYDLPLDSSIT
-294 PVDVALESAIKG
+294 G
-306 KLLDFAYNFRA
+306 RLLDFD
-317 YSSSGTGLMRTIT
+317 YSFKVYQTSGTGLMRTII
-330 GMYDVDRLLY
+330 GMYDVDKLLY

-347 GSGHM
+347 GKGRHS
-352 AAKTHAKNIAR
+352 AKEHTKNIAK

-373 DDFISS
+373 ADFISS
-379 ETFSGIGGATIQNMI
+379 ETFGGIGGATIQNMI

-404 PQDWINVFLRGDVLK
+404 PQDWINVFLRGNTLK

-451 SGTGTHSAR
+451 SGAGTHSAR
-460 NKLTISPLGFS
+460 NRLTIAPLGFS
-471 GTIRFGDSEVTYRYG
+471 GTIRFGDSEVTYSNG
-486 LVVREVTATAQGQA
+486 LVVHEVTATAQGQS
-500 VTTYDYDYDDYPVK
+500 VTTYDYDYDDYLVK

-592 ANKYIIDQSN
+592 ANKYIVDQSN

-627 PIYDSATLKKLTRDI
+627 PVYDSATLKKLTRDI
-642 EWLNRRTE
+642 EWLNRKTE
-650 EKVTM
+650 EKITM

-663 IDFTDRIKYQG
+663 IDFTDRVKYQG

-689 ELKQTVTMVRWY
+689 ELRQTITMVRWY

>member
-1 MEGKVFFSYQENGAA
+1 MSIPTLIFVTYKNEKTIIPTKIFVTYKKSDVIHDSIFADTSVKVANKASANFDTAYLQTYKDVGSVDTGRKLLNQYALSFDTRRSLRASSAAIFDTTRTLTGAVYHDSLQVDTA
-16 PDIRIHRKQVFFTYQ
+16 AVIIRRDPINV
-31 QLSTIT
+31 
-37 DTLTADTTRATAGA
+37 DTLRDASVKSTLVNDTSKATLVNSSLLADTVRQTTHTTIQDNSTFDTFYSRVRADGLQADTAINNQVNDVVFNDTIYRARQTDILAADTTRGLMHQYAL
-51 AGFNADTVRR
+51 NADTVRQI
-61 PAVTVSAFADSS
+61 P
-73 RIINAAG
+73 
-80 VLAADTSRILSGH
+80 
-93 YGLTADT
+93 YTA
-100 RRLLA
+100 
-105 GVETFNADT
+105 
-114 IRTIATEAYADT
+114 
-126 LTADT
+126 
-131 LQIIHRTDTA
+131 
-141 TTDTSRNIAG
+141 
-151 VYSVNSDTIRIISAA
+151 
-166 DVLDAD
+166 
-172 TVRTIKSTATFSD
+172 K
-185 AFNADAIRR
+185 
-194 VIVAN
+194 
-199 TVTADTIRSITAP
+199 
-212 DETTSDTGRIIHNND
+212 
-227 TARADTIRNVHNTD
+227 
-241 GMAADTVR
+241 
-249 IIRNLDGL
+249 GL
-257 NADTSITIPYL
+257 NPQSI
-268 MRALNPSG
+268 S
-276 INISLE
+276 INLE
-282 KGQLSETFAITT
+282 KGQLSESFEMVT
-294 PVDVALESAIKG
+294 PYDLPLESSITG
-306 KLLDFAYNFRA
+306 RLLDFDYKFKV
-317 YSSSGTGLMRTIT
+317 YQTSGTGLMRTIT

-347 GSGHM
+347 GSGRM

-404 PQDWINVFLRGDVLK
+404 PQDWINVFLRGDTLK

-471 GTIRFGDSEVTYRYG
+471 GTIHFGDSEVTYRYG
-486 LVVREVTATAQGQA
+486 LVVREVTATAQGQS
-500 VTTYDYDYDDYPVK
+500 VTTYDYDYDDYLVK

-544 VSADKSGNV
+544 VSSDKSGNT

-642 EWLNRRTE
+642 EWLNRKTE
-650 EKVTM
+650 ERLTM

-663 IDFTDRIKYQG
+663 IDFTDRVKYQG
-674 NTYYLESNQVSRTPT
+674 NTYYLESNQVSRTPA
-689 ELKQTVTMVRWY
+689 ELKQTVTIVRWF

>member
-1 MEGKVFFSYQENGAA
+1 MPIPTKIFVTYKGDKKTIIPTKIFVTYKKSDVIHDSIFADTGVKVANKVSLNFDTSYLQTYKDIGSADAGRKLLNRGALAFDTQRSLRASSTAFFDSTRTLTGAVYYDSLQVDTA
-16 PDIRIHRKQVFFTYQ
+16 AVIIRRDPINVDTLRNAAVKSTVVNDTSKVTLVNSSLLADTVRQTTHTTIQDNSTFDTFYNRERTDGLQADTAINKQVNDRVFND
-31 QLSTIT
+31 TIYRT
-37 DTLTADTTRATAGA
+37 RQADFLAADTTRSLMHQYTI
-51 AGFNADTVRR
+51 NADTVRQI
-61 PAVTVSAFADSS
+61 P
-73 RIINAAG
+73 
-80 VLAADTSRILSGH
+80 
-93 YGLTADT
+93 YTA
-100 RRLLA
+100 
-105 GVETFNADT
+105 
-114 IRTIATEAYADT
+114 
-126 LTADT
+126 
-131 LQIIHRTDTA
+131 
-141 TTDTSRNIAG
+141 
-151 VYSVNSDTIRIISAA
+151 
-166 DVLDAD
+166 
-172 TVRTIKSTATFSD
+172 K
-185 AFNADAIRR
+185 
-194 VIVAN
+194 
-199 TVTADTIRSITAP
+199 
-212 DETTSDTGRIIHNND
+212 
-227 TARADTIRNVHNTD
+227 
-241 GMAADTVR
+241 
-249 IIRNLDGL
+249 GL
-257 NADTSITIPYL
+257 NPQSI
-268 MRALNPSG
+268 S
-276 INISLE
+276 INLE
-282 KGQLSETFAITT
+282 KGQLSESFEMVTPYDLPLDASIT
-294 PVDVALESAIKG
+294 G
-306 KLLDFAYNFRA
+306 RLLDFDYKFKV
-317 YSSSGTGLMRTIT
+317 YQTSGTGLMRTIT

-347 GSGHM
+347 GSGRM
-352 AAKTHAKNIAR
+352 SAKTHAKNIAR

-404 PQDWINVFLRGDVLK
+404 PQDWINVFIRGDTLK

-460 NKLTISPLGFS
+460 NKLTTSPLGFS
-471 GTIRFGDSEVTYRYG
+471 GTIRFGDSKVTYRYG
-486 LVVREVTATAQGQA
+486 LVVREVTATAQGQS
-500 VTTYDYDYDDYPVK
+500 VTTYDYDYDDYLVK
-514 KVTTTPDE
+514 KATTTPDE

-544 VSADKSGNV
+544 VSSDKSGNT

-650 EKVTM
+650 ERITM

-663 IDFTDRIKYQG
+663 IDFTDRIRYQG
-674 NTYYLESNQVSRTPT
+674 NTYFLESKQVSRTPT
-689 ELKQTVTMVRWY
+689 ELRQTVTMVRWY

>member
-1 MEGKVFFSYQENGAA
+1 MSIPTLIFVTYKGDKETIIPTKIFVTYKKSDVIHDSIFADTSIKVANKVSANFDTAYLQTYKDVGSVDTGRKLLNQYALSFDAQRSLRASSAAFFDTTRTLTGAVYHDSLQVDTA
-16 PDIRIHRKQVFFTYQ
+16 AVIIRRDPINA
-31 QLSTIT
+31 
-37 DTLTADTTRATAGA
+37 DTLRNTAVKSSLVNDTSKAILVNSSLLADTVRQTTHTTIQDNSTFDTFYNRVRTDGLQADTAINKRVNDGVFNDTVYRTRQTDILAADTTRSLMHQYTI
-51 AGFNADTVRR
+51 NADTVR
-61 PAVTVSAFADSS
+61 
-73 RIINAAG
+73 
-80 VLAADTSRILSGH
+80 
-93 YGLTADT
+93 
-100 RRLLA
+100 
-105 GVETFNADT
+105 
-114 IRTIATEAYADT
+114 
-126 LTADT
+126 
-131 LQIIHRTDTA
+131 Q
-141 TTDTSRNIAG
+141 
-151 VYSVNSDTIRIISAA
+151 
-166 DVLDAD
+166 
-172 TVRTIKSTATFSD
+172 
-185 AFNADAIRR
+185 
-194 VIVAN
+194 
-199 TVTADTIRSITAP
+199 
-212 DETTSDTGRIIHNND
+212 
-227 TARADTIRNVHNTD
+227 
-241 GMAADTVR
+241 
-249 IIRNLDGL
+249 
-257 NADTSITIPYL
+257 IPYT
-268 MRALNPSG
+268 ANELNPQSIS
-276 INISLE
+276 INLG
-282 KGQLSETFAITT
+282 KGQLSESFEMVTPYDLPLEASIT
-294 PVDVALESAIKG
+294 G
-306 KLLDFAYNFRA
+306 RLLDFDYKFKV
-317 YSSSGTGLMRTIT
+317 YQTSGTGLLRTIT

-347 GSGHM
+347 GSGRM
-352 AAKTHAKNIAR
+352 AAKTHARNIAR
-363 MLGKSLYWAA
+363 ILGKSLYWAA

-379 ETFSGIGGATIQNMI
+379 ETFGGIGGATIQNMI

-404 PQDWINVFLRGDVLK
+404 PQDWINVFLRGNTLK

-460 NKLTISPLGFS
+460 NRLTIAPLGFS

-486 LVVREVTATAQGQA
+486 LVVREVTATAQGQS
-500 VTTYDYDYDDYPVK
+500 VTTYDYDYDDYLVK

-530 AITINDKYLATETA
+530 AVTINDKYLATETA
-544 VSADKSGNV
+544 ASSDKSGNT

-571 AVYVDGA
+571 AVYVDGT

-642 EWLNRRTE
+642 EWLNRKTE
-650 EKVTM
+650 EKLTM

-663 IDFTDRIKYQG
+663 IDFTDRVKYQG

-689 ELKQTVTMVRWY
+689 ELKQTVTIVRWF

>member
-1 MEGKVFFSYQENGAA
+1 MAIPTLIFVTYKGDKKTIIPTKIFVTYKKSDVIHDSIFADTSVKVANKVSATFDTAYLQTYEDIGSADTGRKLLNQYALSFDTQRSLRASSAALFDTTRTLTGAVYRDSLQVDTA
-16 PDIRIHRKQVFFTYQ
+16 AVIIRRDPINVDTLRNASVESTLINDTSKVSLVDSSLLADTVRQTTHTTIQDNSTFDTFYNRIGADGLQADTAINKQVNDGIFND
-31 QLSTIT
+31 TIYRTRQT
-37 DTLTADTTRATAGA
+37 DTLAADTTRSLMHQYTV
-51 AGFNADTVRR
+51 NADTVRQI
-61 PAVTVSAFADSS
+61 P
-73 RIINAAG
+73 
-80 VLAADTSRILSGH
+80 
-93 YGLTADT
+93 YTA
-100 RRLLA
+100 
-105 GVETFNADT
+105 
-114 IRTIATEAYADT
+114 
-126 LTADT
+126 
-131 LQIIHRTDTA
+131 
-141 TTDTSRNIAG
+141 
-151 VYSVNSDTIRIISAA
+151 
-166 DVLDAD
+166 
-172 TVRTIKSTATFSD
+172 K
-185 AFNADAIRR
+185 
-194 VIVAN
+194 
-199 TVTADTIRSITAP
+199 
-212 DETTSDTGRIIHNND
+212 
-227 TARADTIRNVHNTD
+227 
-241 GMAADTVR
+241 
-249 IIRNLDGL
+249 GL
-257 NADTSITIPYL
+257 NPQSI
-268 MRALNPSG
+268 S
-276 INISLE
+276 INLE
-282 KGQLSETFAITT
+282 KGQLSESFEMVTPYDLPLEASITGR
-294 PVDVALESAIKG
+294 I
-306 KLLDFAYNFRA
+306 LDFDYKFKV
-317 YSSSGTGLMRTIT
+317 YQTSGTGLMRTIT

-347 GSGHM
+347 GSGRM

-404 PQDWINVFLRGDVLK
+404 PQDWINVFLRGDTLK

-471 GTIRFGDSEVTYRYG
+471 GTIRFGNSEVTYRYG
-486 LVVREVTATAQGQA
+486 LVVREVTATAQGQS
-500 VTTYDYDYDDYPVK
+500 VTTYDYDYDDYLVK

-544 VSADKSGNV
+544 VSSDKSGNT

-571 AVYVDGA
+571 AVYVDGS

-627 PIYDSATLKKLTRDI
+627 PIYDSDTLKKLTRDI
-642 EWLNRRTE
+642 EWLNRKTE
-650 EKVTM
+650 ERLTM

-663 IDFTDRIKYQG
+663 IDFTDRVKYQG
-674 NTYYLESNQVSRTPT
+674 NIYYLESNQVSRTPT
-689 ELKQTVTMVRWY
+689 ELKQTVTIVRWF